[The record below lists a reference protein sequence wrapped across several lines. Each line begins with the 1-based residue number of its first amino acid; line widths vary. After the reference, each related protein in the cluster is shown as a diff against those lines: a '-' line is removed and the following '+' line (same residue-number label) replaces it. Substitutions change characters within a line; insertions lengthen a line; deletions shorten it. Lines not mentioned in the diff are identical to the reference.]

1 MKQIAE
7 ITRIEERKDE
17 QELFYIKL
25 HNESGWYRG
34 YEWSAYLAHM
44 YKNETDQQLKIN
56 KNFYKS
62 ITEGLLSVGIPA
74 ASLKK
79 YLNVEE
85 KDLIPIEE
93 EDNVFLLDVKD
104 KFEKYGFT
112 LENYIEKLNEI
123 KESIPFETKKSK
135 TREISNIKEIN
146 NNQINIS
153 NDFTKNLFR
162 NIFLEIL
169 KYPIEKAKAE
179 ENALFIRKIKDNI
192 SLCLSSFL

>member
-1 MKQIAE
+1 MKQVLE
-7 ITRIEERKDE
+7 IKRIEERKDE
-17 QELFYIKL
+17 KELFCIKI
-25 HNESGWYRG
+25 HNEGGWYRC

-44 YKNETDQQLKIN
+44 YKNESNQQLKLN
-56 KNFYKS
+56 KNFYKN

-79 YLNVEE
+79 YLDVTE

-93 EDNVFLLDVKD
+93 EDNVFLLDVRD
-104 KFEKYGFT
+104 KFEKDRFT
-112 LENYIEKLNEI
+112 IENYIEKLNEV

-135 TREISNIKEIN
+135 TVEISKVKETN
-146 NNQINIS
+146 NNQINTS

-162 NIFLEIL
+162 NICFEIL
-169 KYPIEKAKAE
+169 RYPIEKAKTE
-179 ENALFIRKIKDNI
+179 ENALFIRKIKDDI